1 MPATFERGPLAPSAP
16 PERTFPLVRH
26 LSYRLTPALVR
37 LPVTANQITAAS
49 LVAGL
54 GCAWCYMQ
62 GGRVWALGGSALFI
76 LCYVLDNCDGEIARL
91 KGLQSDFGMRLDSFA
106 DWLVHTAFFVALGI
120 GIGKESG
127 EDLWLWLGWLAAAG
141 ATINHILV
149 LTLDARSGSEH
160 DPERTASFEPATPG
174 RMGKAVYIYRELLR
188 ADFCF
193 VLLLLTL
200 FEVTWF
206 LLPVAAIGTQLYWA
220 MALTKGARDHRL

>member
-1 MPATFERGPLAPSAP
+1 MHATFERGPLAPSAP

-91 KGLQSDFGMRLDSFA
+91 KGLQSDFGMRLDSFT

-149 LTLDARSGSEH
+149 LTLDARSDSEH
-160 DPERTASFEPATPG
+160 DPERAASFEPATPD
-174 RMGKAVYIYRELLR
+174 RVGKAVYNIPRTSPRRLLFR
-188 ADFCF
+188 PLAFDPLRGDTVSAACRGNRDPT
-193 VLLLLTL
+193 VLGHG
-200 FEVTWF
+200 
-206 LLPVAAIGTQLYWA
+206 PHQG
-220 MALTKGARDHRL
+220 RP

>member
-1 MPATFERGPLAPSAP
+1 MHATFERGTLAPSAP

-106 DWLVHTAFFVALGI
+106 DWLVHTAFFIALGI

-141 ATINHILV
+141 
-149 LTLDARSGSEH
+149 
-160 DPERTASFEPATPG
+160 G
-174 RMGKAVYIYRELLR
+174 RRLWSHRKA
-188 ADFCF
+188 
-193 VLLLLTL
+193 
-200 FEVTWF
+200 
-206 LLPVAAIGTQLYWA
+206 
-220 MALTKGARDHRL
+220 